1 MSPTD
6 LDTDLQ
12 AERAHLAASRAA
24 LRRMRERAEA
34 LFATGDKVAG
44 DAYTAEQ
51 LGRHMARRVEELADD
66 PTTPLFFGRLDFGA
80 HDPDHAGRE
89 YHVGRRHV
97 TDDLGEPLVLDWRAP
112 VSRSFYRASARDPQ
126 GVAVRRRF
134 GFSTGVL
141 TSFEDEHL
149 DRGEELGTAS
159 RILTAEIERP
169 RVGPMRDIVATIQPE
184 QDELVRAELAD
195 SICVQGAP
203 GTGKTAVGL
212 HRAAYLLYL
221 HRERLRRS
229 GVLIVGPNRAFL
241 SYIAAVLPALGEVEV
256 EQATVEDLIARVP
269 VRAVEDPA
277 VAALKHDVRMA
288 ELLRRAV
295 DAHIAA
301 PTEPIMVSDGSFRWR
316 IGLDPLHRLVEETR
330 AEGLP
335 YATGRER
342 VRARVVGLLQR
353 QAEARR
359 AESPSDA
366 WLRRM
371 GKAKPVTTFLDAV
384 WPALTPDGLLH
395 LLWAD
400 ADFLAAAADGLLT
413 AEEQALLR
421 GAAAPGD
428 RAADNQAAGDQATGG
443 RAVGDRAAARRG
455 RATRGTAL
463 GRTPK
468 ATRWTAA
475 DAVLIDEAAGL
486 IERPGGF
493 GHVVVDE
500 AQDLS
505 PMQCRAIARRSE
517 HGSITL
523 LGDLAQGTAPWAARD
538 WRETLAHLGKP
549 DAVVVPL
556 SVGFR
561 VPAVVVAFANRL
573 LPALAVDVPPAESLR
588 HDGTLDVRTVEELAA
603 ATVAEVRA
611 ALAHDGSVGVIAAD
625 DEVDR
630 LRAALADAG
639 VATATADDVEA
650 AARVT
655 VVPATLVKG
664 LEYDHVVVVE
674 PAAIVAAEPRGL
686 HRLYV
691 VLTRAVSRLTV
702 LHTTPLPTPLG

>member
-1 MSPTD
+1 MTRAATPTTD
-6 LDTDLQ
+6 PVPPSTAADTEPADTLDGQLA
-12 AERAHLAASRAA
+12 AERAHLDTSRAA

-51 LGRHMARRVEELADD
+51 LGRHMARRVKELADD
-66 PTTPLFFGRLDFGA
+66 PTTPLFFGRLDFGDT
-80 HDPDHAGRE
+80 DPDHAGRD

-97 TDDLGEPLVLDWRAP
+97 TDERGEPLVLDWRAP

-134 GFSTGVL
+134 GFSAGAL

-184 QDELVRAELAD
+184 QDELVRADLAD

-256 EQATVEDLIARVP
+256 EQATVEDLLTRVP
-269 VRAVEDPA
+269 VRAVDDPA
-277 VAALKHDVRMA
+277 VATLKHDVRMA
-288 ELLRRAV
+288 EVLRRAV
-295 DAHIAA
+295 AAHIGT
-301 PTEPIMVSDGSFRWR
+301 PSEPIMVSDGSFRWR
-316 IGLDPLHRLVEETR
+316 IGLDPLHRVVEETR
-330 AEGLP
+330 REGLP

-366 WLRRM
+366 WLRRT
-371 GKAKPVTTFLDAV
+371 GKARPVATFLDAV
-384 WPALTPDGLLH
+384 WPALTPDGLVH
-395 LLWAD
+395 TLLGD
-400 ADFLAAAADGLLT
+400 PQVLAAAADGLLT
-413 AEEQALLR
+413 AEEQALLV
-421 GAAAPGD
+421 GAGSTA
-428 RAADNQAAGDQATGG
+428 RTGTK
-443 RAVGDRAAARRG
+443 R
-455 RATRGTAL
+455 

-523 LGDLAQGTAPWAARD
+523 LGDLAQGTAPWATTD
-538 WRETLAHLGKP
+538 WRESLTHLGKP
-549 DAVVVPL
+549 DAAVVPL

-561 VPAVVVAFANRL
+561 VPAAVVAFANRL

-588 HDGTLDVRTVEELAA
+588 RDGTLDVRTVTDLDAA
-603 ATVAEVRA
+603 AVAEVGA

-625 DEVDR
+625 DAVER
-630 LRAALADAG
+630 LRAALAAAG
-639 VATATADDVEA
+639 VPTATADDVETG
-650 AARVT
+650 ARVT

-691 VLTRAVSRLTV
+691 VLTRAVSRLAV
-702 LHTTPLPTPLG
+702 LHTAPLPAPLRDPAG